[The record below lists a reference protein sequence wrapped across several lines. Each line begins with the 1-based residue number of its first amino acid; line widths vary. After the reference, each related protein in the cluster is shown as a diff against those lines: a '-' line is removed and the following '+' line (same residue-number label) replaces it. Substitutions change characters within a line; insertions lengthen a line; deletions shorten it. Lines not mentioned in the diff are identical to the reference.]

1 MMFHQF
7 LRFGIV
13 GALATLVH
21 MLIGATL
28 IHSGWPALAANPLS
42 FLIAFA
48 VSFMGHYG
56 FSFSDQEKDVHTS
69 LKRFALV
76 ACAGFVV
83 NEVLLAILIWT
94 ARLPDI
100 AALIL
105 STGVAAIITF
115 FASRNWAF
123 RKLTKDPA
131 PTIRLGQ

>member
-1 MMFHQF
+1 MFNQF

-28 IHSGWPALAANPLS
+28 IHSGLPALAANPFS

-76 ACAGFVV
+76 ACAGFAV

-94 ARLPDI
+94 AALPDI

-131 PTIRLGQ
+131 PTINLGQ